1 MPPLMKEVIEQMNE
15 GTPCGQ
21 ALAKVRTG
29 LSISDVLAGF
39 SPIAGAPI
47 RPARLASLQAL
58 LCE

>member
-1 MPPLMKEVIEQMNE
+1 MKEVIEQMNE

-29 LSISDVLAGF
+29 LSISDVLAGL